1 MSSFSTLPIPVLADM
16 NHLRLLPPSAV
27 TFVFPNS
34 SEAITVD
41 VARLRENSK
50 LTNDR
55 IESTNFN
62 LHGRLIFITDI
73 TSVEFIK
80 YMV

>member
-1 MSSFSTLPIPVLADM
+1 M